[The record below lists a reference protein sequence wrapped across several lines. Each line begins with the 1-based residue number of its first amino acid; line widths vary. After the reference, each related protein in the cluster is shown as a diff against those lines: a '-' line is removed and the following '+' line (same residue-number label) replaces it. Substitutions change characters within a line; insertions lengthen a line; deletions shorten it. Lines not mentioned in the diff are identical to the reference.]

1 MSDKKNKRVVL
12 KIKKKP
18 LLKRLEK
25 IFTGKT
31 NLDAAKEKLLKNP
44 RNWPHSRPNR
54 RWVDTMNTDES
65 SEEIGK
71 KILEDVSYGT
81 GHWRLG
87 KDPKTGEE
95 RFFKVTKPH
104 YSELEQFPFKDDP
117 VFANEQSSE
126 YITER
131 EKTRQ
136 FIKNVLKQNKKSL
149 ELPQSE
155 GDQKIRKNINKLA
168 EDIKR
173 IELLPPEP
181 EVYDPEDLTNISS
194 FSMSMRNTLLKID
207 NWVTQLEMPNKIEQK
222 FLSYKDNLDP
232 EIRKKLNLISQ
243 QNFPDPS
250 KPRIVR
256 GKKEIE
262 FIKKEI
268 YLEQDVNTKLKRG
281 YGNKLIVEARKLNP
295 NFDKMSKKDQNKYLD
310 NLHIQN
316 TKGDLARETQLLKDK
331 ELQKK
336 YETEKKVSYDA
347 RLSKKAALAKA
358 HGPSVNQ
365 QISAA
370 YDRAFREAAKIKNE
384 KRNTKAEK
392 AKIAAVI
399 KKIEQQNQKS
409 IRAEK
414 AAGKLG
420 DKMRNLMI
428 NLNKYKRNK

>member
-31 NLDAAKEKLLKNP
+31 NLDVAEEQRRLNP
-44 RNWPHSRPNR
+44 PNTIPRGKYKHQLQNRNKIYVDPN
-54 RWVDTMNTDES
+54 
-65 SEEIGK
+65 
-71 KILEDVSYGT
+71 
-81 GHWRLG
+81 
-87 KDPKTGEE
+87 TGEE
-95 RFFKVTKPH
+95 RYIEGLTKPH

-117 VFANEQSSE
+117 VFAKEQSPR
-126 YITER
+126 YIAER

-136 FIKNVLKQNKKSL
+136 FIKNVLKQNKKSI

-155 GDQKIRKNINKLA
+155 GDQKIREKINRLA

-173 IELLPPEP
+173 IQLLPPEP
-181 EVYDPEDLTNISS
+181 EVHEPGSLQNLSPT
-194 FSMSMRNTLLKID
+194 MRNAFLQID
-207 NWVTQLEMPNKIEQK
+207 AFVEQLAMPNKIEQQ
-222 FLSYKDNLDP
+222 FINYKKNLDP

-331 ELQKK
+331 QLQKK

-384 KRNTKAEK
+384 KRNTKAEQ

-409 IRAEK
+409 ARAEK
-414 AAGKLG
+414 AAGRLG
-420 DKMRNLMI
+420 DKMRSIMI
-428 NLNKYKRNK
+428 NLARHGKRGSK

>member
-44 RNWPHSRPNR
+44 RKWPHSRPNR

-65 SEEIGK
+65 AEEVGK

-181 EVYDPEDLTNISS
+181 EIYDPEDLTNISS

-295 NFDKMSKKDQNKYLD
+295 NFDKMSKKDQQKYLD
-310 NLHIQN
+310 NLHKQN
-316 TKGDLARETQLLKDK
+316 VKGDLARETELLKDK
-331 ELQKK
+331 KLREK
-336 YETEKKVSYDA
+336 TEAERRA
-347 RLSKKAALAKA
+347 RLAKKAALAKA

-384 KRNTKAEK
+384 KRNTKAEQ
-392 AKIAAVI
+392 AKIAATI
-399 KKIEQQNQKS
+399 KEIEKQHKKS

-414 AAGKLG
+414 AAGRLG
-420 DKMRNLMI
+420 DKMRSIMI